1 MSEDAME
8 PAEDEAAEFD
18 ELLTRI
24 PEMDRRLANT
34 EEAVE
39 GLLAVLANYP
49 AGGPWLWDGLEP
61 DAKRD
66 LWIELDAFVVWLQN
80 RILCHHADRTRW
92 ITPCWYL
99 HPDVVEQLTALMVA
113 HKASYHPK
121 AKTPSHMLV
130 DWFQRCL
137 WPTMDSL
144 KDRLTLKPC
153 QTQREHVEAYMK
165 GTNLAGGSEDFLA
178 FVEETVPG
186 SVEEEPEAPAAD
198 RETGEVIEPPN
209 DEAPADHG
217 EEGQGHRG

>member
-1 MSEDAME
+1 MHRVSWRA
-8 PAEDEAAEFD
+8 
-18 ELLTRI
+18 I
-24 PEMDRRLANT
+24 SRRYYRN
-34 EEAVE
+34 
-39 GLLAVLANYP
+39 
-49 AGGPWLWDGLEP
+49 
-61 DAKRD
+61 
-66 LWIELDAFVVWLQN
+66 
-80 RILCHHADRTRW
+80 
-92 ITPCWYL
+92 
-99 HPDVVEQLTALMVA
+99 PDVVEQLTALMVA